1 MSQLNELP
9 GHLVVDIL
17 ECFSLR
23 PMPRDNGIACCNK
36 ALSSSWQTTRRRLLL
51 EGTSQV
57 YDALRAASAR
67 GDLSGLRSNMLNS
80 LSHMSHPLVAAMIH
94 HWVVHGDPGPPL
106 MIGAALVWSILNHW
120 RNDVTL
126 WMDPQTQQEY
136 RYRLE
141 RTRQSAHQ
149 LKKSY
154 FSAYLWQHGF
164 RR

>member
-9 GHLVVDIL
+9 DRLVGEIL

-36 ALSSSWQTTRRRLLL
+36 ALSSSWQSTRRRLVL
-51 EGTSQV
+51 EKTSQV
-57 YDALRAASAR
+57 HNALQH
-67 GDLSGLRSNMLNS
+67 NTVLNS
-80 LSHMSHPLVAAMIH
+80 LPQPLVAAMIH